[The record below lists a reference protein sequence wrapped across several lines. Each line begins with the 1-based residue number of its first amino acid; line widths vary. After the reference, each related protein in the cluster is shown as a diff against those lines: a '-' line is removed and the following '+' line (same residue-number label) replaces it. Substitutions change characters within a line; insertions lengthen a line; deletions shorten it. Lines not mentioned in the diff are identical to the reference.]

1 MSTEEQF
8 RLLVE
13 SVEDYAIFML
23 DVDGNVVTWNRG
35 AERIKGYA
43 EAEILGQHFS
53 IFYAPELVDSGHPQ
67 RELEVAAR
75 EGRYEE
81 EGWRVR
87 RDGTRFWASVTI
99 TAMRDEGGELVG
111 FAKIVRDVT
120 GRRRDEVE
128 RRRFVER
135 LEQLVREQT
144 NDLEVKNAQLRE
156 EVRRAARL
164 AVQRRDLVRQAL
176 DAEDAQ
182 RQRFSEGL
190 HDEPL
195 QNLLSARQDL
205 NDVAGGP
212 DPALTRATELIDL
225 TIKQLREIVVEL
237 HPIALTYGCGFDDSV
252 RTLASRA
259 AARGGFETTVHVDPA
274 AAGVADE
281 LVVSVLRELLTNA
294 AKHAQASRVDVT
306 VVRTADGLLEVVV
319 ADDGIGIPNVLIADA
334 LRAGHIGLASTTSR
348 VEALDGRL
356 EIESAPHEGTTVRCS
371 IPAGD

>member
-75 EGRYEE
+75 DGRYEE

-99 TAMRDEGGELVG
+99 AAMRDEGAELVG

-128 RRRFVER
+128 RRRFVDR

-212 DPALTRATELIDL
+212 DPALSRATELIDL

-281 LVVSVLRELLTNA
+281 VVVSVLRELLTNV

-306 VVRTADGLLEVVV
+306 VGRTADGMLEVVV
-319 ADDGIGIPNVLIADA
+319 ADDGIGIPNVLIAEA